1 MVVSRSGVVMF
12 SPCMF
17 GGGGGV
23 AVVERLGGG
32 DERLGASDEEALFD
46 VESVDWE
53 WVASCA
59 AALAQVALL
68 GSP

>member
-1 MVVSRSGVVMF
+1 
-12 SPCMF
+12 MF
-17 GGGGGV
+17 GGGGGVAVVERRGGGGV

-32 DERLGASDEEALFD
+32 DECAGASDEEALFD